1 MESYLI
7 PSHQPTGFPSPPE
20 VMESDAERVAFEP
33 PSLEV
38 TTGSMSGW
46 AGPPPVFHEGL
57 GSVRDPLG
65 PENCINRGHERN
77 KPIVLH
83 LP

>member
-7 PSHQPTGFPSPPE
+7 LSHQPTGFPSPPE

-38 TTGSMSGW
+38 TGGW
-46 AGPPPVFHEGL
+46 VGKRFHSDLKIASIEAMKETNL
-57 GSVRDPLG
+57 
-65 PENCINRGHERN
+65 
-77 KPIVLH
+77 
-83 LP
+83 